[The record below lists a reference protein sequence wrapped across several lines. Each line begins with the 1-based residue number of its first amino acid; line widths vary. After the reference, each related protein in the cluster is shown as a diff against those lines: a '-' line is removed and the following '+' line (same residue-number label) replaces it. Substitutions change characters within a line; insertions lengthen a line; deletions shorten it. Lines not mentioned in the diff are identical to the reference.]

1 MPRYVTL
8 RPRSAT
14 WDDLRETP
22 SLEGRTVFEPE
33 AVDTGLL
40 DKGGTP
46 IYRIMDRIGFV
57 RFEDLK

>member
-14 WDDLRETP
+14 WDDLQETP
-22 SLEGRTVFEPE
+22 SLEGKTVFEPD

-40 DKGGTP
+40 DKEGRTLF
-46 IYRIMDRIGFV
+46 RIMDQIGFV